1 MRGGRSFLRNPSP
14 VLTGQKEDVLDL
26 KPFLAK
32 YAYGISLDI
41 MAVNPM
47 IMNFPYFKSQDTD
60 RALFSMLFQR
70 SATSKDDLSRVMWQV
85 RQRAH
90 QQYLCQQ
97 IPGSVSSNA
106 QCHHREVPYG
116 TWPTMQETYVC

>member
-14 VLTGQKEDVLDL
+14 VLTGQQEDVLDL

-47 IMNFPYFKSQDTD
+47 IMNSPYFKSQDTD

-85 RQRAH
+85 MLIRAH
-90 QQYLCQQ
+90 QHYLRQQ
-97 IPGSVSSNA
+97 IPGGVSCNA
-106 QCHHREVPYG
+106 QCLHS
-116 TWPTMQETYVC
+116 